1 VAALARVH
9 VGSLLTR
16 ETAPGAPRAYGP
28 MARSMTLSRARETS
42 NRMSGSLSGPLFWT
56 HVHMTCFTDKRY
68 EDREYLYT
76 SVTCTQRQPGYVSA
90 DT

>member
-1 VAALARVH
+1 MTSALERVH

-16 ETAPGAPRAYGP
+16 ETAPSAWILDPIDG
-28 MARSMTLSRARETS
+28 S
-42 NRMSGSLSGPLFWT
+42 NPDPTYFRV

-76 SVTCTQRQPGYVSA
+76 RTRARQRQPGDV
-90 DT
+90 